1 MWFID
6 PATLKEHGSAR
17 DQVRCAFAARQ
28 RMKMPA
34 VYLVGRGDRRMAS
47 VDVTDARNFALD
59 RHRREV
65 HLVSASDSE
74 VAVFTDGYR
83 RTFETPRPV
92 RILREFGMQADPR

>member
-1 MWFID
+1 MRFID

-47 VDVTDARNFALD
+47 VDVTDARNDFARIRIIENETIGD
-59 RHRREV
+59 GV
-65 HLVSASDSE
+65 PG
-74 VAVFTDGYR
+74 TDN
-83 RTFETPRPV
+83 
-92 RILREFGMQADPR
+92 

>member
-1 MWFID
+1 
-6 PATLKEHGSAR
+6 LR
-17 DQVRCAFAARQ
+17 
-28 RMKMPA
+28 
-34 VYLVGRGDRRMAS
+34 AS
-47 VDVTDARNFALD
+47 VRHTTGDVTEARNFALD